1 MQTFDMTHARRW
13 SLAGAFLVAAFSLTL
28 PGPSE
33 AQNLT
38 SLTPQERADVQ
49 VVLDWFAAWE
59 LKDPEKVASYMG
71 ENVEFRPVP
80 DQAMGHGRA
89 EFVKREQGLLNGG
102 PKAQVS
108 EVHAIGGATGTNVL
122 IKRTDVL
129 NMNGQSR
136 VVGPF
141 AAFFRVN
148 NGKIQEWLDIPLVAM
163 SGQGP
168 APGAGGP
175 APSAGG
181 PAPSAPGGR

>member
-1 MQTFDMTHARRW
+1 MQTFELTRARRW
-13 SLAGAFLVAAFSLTL
+13 SLTGAFLVAAFSLTL
-28 PGPSE
+28 LRPSD
-33 AQNLT
+33 AQNVA

-80 DQAMGHGRA
+80 DQPMGHGRA
-89 EFVKREQGLLNGG
+89 EFVKREQGLLQGG
-102 PKAQVS
+102 PKAQITD
-108 EVHAIGGATGTNVL
+108 VHAIGGATGTNVL

-129 NMNGQSR
+129 NMNGQTR
-136 VVGPF
+136 VAGPF

-163 SGQGP
+163 GP

-175 APSAGG
+175 APA
-181 PAPSAPGGR
+181 APGGR